1 MSSRHIA
8 NSAPAAR
15 DYWRL
20 LAERSGWKVSTA
32 AQLLGISVRKLE
44 RLCQEQLGAAPHEWF
59 HSERMNA
66 AGQLLAAGQTIKLVA
81 SQLGYTQPANFSRD
95 FKRHHGRSPRTFV
108 PCLVA
113 TASQSAAPVGS
124 PPDFTE

>member
-8 NSAPAAR
+8 NAAPAAR

-20 LAERSGWKVSTA
+20 LAERSGWRVSTA

-44 RLCQEQLGAAPHEWF
+44 RLCQEQLGAAPHDWF
-59 HSERMNA
+59 HCERMTA

-95 FKRHHGRSPRTFV
+95 FKRHHGRSARSFV
-108 PCLVA
+108 PHMLVRF
-113 TASQSAAPVGS
+113 S
-124 PPDFTE
+124 PNPSTLDSTQTKE